1 MSAIQNY
8 GGVKA
13 AEREED
19 YLKRI
24 ESVDKG
30 HSVDKPWWGTS
41 KASLILV
48 PIFSIM
54 DGMVLFSIFDTCLTQ
69 SAMMGIVMA
78 FGVAVVLNVL
88 PLIMAK
94 FAHQTLYKI
103 KKHALTMLLITTLGF
118 FLIFAGTV
126 YLRFAYSDMY
136 ESESQTTQLENT
148 VSNNVTVFDAE
159 SNTSANKSFAVVL
172 LLSLSPLV
180 TSIIGFAITYVT
192 DDEVRNLV
200 EFRERREVELDEAIS
215 DLESAIETMSIDVER
230 DIDLDERAMEA
241 AIEEVIARAETL
253 KAIARR
259 YLAEH
264 LADPRATSKLSEELL
279 LKNNQNENDISDT
292 ETTGEEKMK
301 IAEVRMDRQSA

>member
-13 AEREED
+13 AERDED
-19 YLKRI
+19 YLKRS
-24 ESVDKG
+24 ESADKEQ
-30 HSVDKPWWGTS
+30 SVDKPWWGTS

-48 PIFSIM
+48 PIFSVM
-54 DGMVLFSIFDTCLTQ
+54 DGMVLFSIFDACLTQ
-69 SAMMGIVMA
+69 SAVMGIVMA

-94 FAHQTLYKI
+94 FAHQTIYKI
-103 KKHALTMLLITTLGF
+103 KRQALTMLLVTALGF

-136 ESESQTTQLENT
+136 ENESQTTQLENT
-148 VSNNVTVFDAE
+148 VSNDVTVSDVDNNAD
-159 SNTSANKSFAVVL
+159 ANKSFAVVL

-192 DDEVRNLV
+192 DDEVRNFV
-200 EFRERREVELDEAIS
+200 EFYERRDVELDEAIS

-230 DIDLDERAMEA
+230 DIDLDEQAMEA

-259 YLAEH
+259 YLAEY
-264 LADPRATSKLSEELL
+264 LANPRATSKLSEEMLL
-279 LKNNQNENDISDT
+279 RNNQNDISDT
-292 ETTGEEKMK
+292 EVTGEEKMK